1 MALFQNSV
9 LKKYLQLQDQQK
21 VEQAYKKFISF
32 FQDTAIQQNIRE
44 SKEEQFQEGFL
55 RELFVKVL
63 GYTLNPEPDYNLTT
77 EFKNQTGAK
86 KADGAI
92 LKDGKALVVIELKS
106 TKTRDLEAVRQQA
119 FDYKANQQSCVYVI
133 TSNFEKI
140 RFYINNAVEFEEF
153 DLFNITAERFEL
165 LYLCL
170 AKDSLLNNLPLKIKE
185 ASILE
190 EDAISKKF
198 YADYSLF
205 KRELYNDIVQ
215 RNLKIS
221 NLHGLE
227 ENQIK
232 KFLFKKTQKLLDRLL
247 FILFSEDKGLL
258 PPNSISKILEQ
269 WLKLKELDE
278 YRSLYSRFIK
288 YFGYLNAGWKGKEYE
303 IYAYNG
309 GLFLQDSILDNL
321 TIDDELLY
329 KQTQRLTAYDFE
341 SEVDVNILGHIFE
354 HSLAEIENITA
365 LLEGREVDKAKT
377 KRKKEGIFYTPKYI
391 TKYIVDNTVGKLCE
405 EKKTELDIVEEDF
418 NPKRRKETKKNLK
431 GILDKYRKWLL
442 ELTILDPACGSG
454 AFLNQAL
461 DFLISEHHYIDEL
474 YAQLYGSSIVFQDIE
489 NQILENNIYGV
500 DINEESVDIAR
511 LSLWLRTA
519 QKGRKLTTLNNNI
532 KCGNSLIDDPE
543 VAGDKAFKWEKE
555 FPDVFAK
562 GGFDVV
568 IGNPPYVRQ
577 ELLGDFKEYFSYIYK
592 VFEGTS
598 DLFAY
603 FYEKSFQLLKNQG
616 FFGFISNTFDK
627 TKAANKLR
635 EFLKSEVRFDNYV
648 DFTEVQIFE
657 GATTYPIILV
667 ARNEKAIANNFDYIR
682 IPKTKQSKVIDIYS
696 EKSIEVEQLSLNSE
710 SWNFNSIQ
718 GSKLLDR
725 IKEFKTIREEFGK
738 CFRGI
743 VTGYNDAFIIDKK
756 TKEQLET
763 EHPSTKELIKPFY
776 EGKDLSKWHSPI
788 IEKYI
793 IFTRRGTVIDN
804 YPAIKKHL
812 ENYKERLTPRNSPD
826 QKIGRK
832 PGKYEWF
839 EIQDSVDYFKVFEDI
854 KITWPNLQAANKFC
868 TESKGYYI
876 NAPSVVFPSDNK
888 GLLCILNSKLIW
900 FYFKSICVIRS
911 GGYIEVKPQYFEQVP
926 IPEIKNE
933 DKFEELANKI
943 IENTADF
950 QSLDGKFLKYVKAQL
965 SIDRLSKK
973 LQNWQKLEFGEF
985 IKELNKAIKIAEGDR
1000 LTKSDELEWME
1011 VFEKQKEKSQQ
1022 LQTEIDK
1029 TEREIDQMVYEL
1041 YGLSEEEIKIVE

>member
-9 LKKYLQLQDQQK
+9 LKKYLQQQDNLK
-21 VEQAYKKFISF
+21 LRQAYQKFISF

-44 SKEEQFQEGFL
+44 TKEEQFQEGFL

-92 LKDGKALVVIELKS
+92 LKDGKALGVIELKS

-133 TSNFEKI
+133 TSNFEKL

-215 RNLKIS
+215 RNLKIPD
-221 NLHGLE
+221 LQGLE

-232 KFLFKKTQKLLDRLL
+232 KFLLKKTQKLLDRLL

-288 YFGYLNAGWKGKEYE
+288 YFGYLNTGWKGKEYE

-365 LLEGREVDKAKT
+365 LLEGREVEKSKT

-405 EKKTELDIVEEDF
+405 GKKVALGMVEEDF

-431 GILDKYRKWLL
+431 GILDKYRNWLL

-474 YAQLYGSSIVFQDIE
+474 YAQLYGSSIVFPDIE

-500 DINEESVDIAR
+500 DINEESVEIAK

-519 QKGRKLTTLNNNI
+519 QRGRKLTSLNDNI
-532 KCGNSLIDDPE
+532 KCGNSLIDDPK
-543 VAGDKAFKWEKE
+543 VAGEKAFNWHEE
-555 FPDVFAK
+555 FSEVFAK
-562 GGFDVV
+562 DGFDVV
-568 IGNPPYVRQ
+568 IGNPPYGASFTD
-577 ELLGDFKEYFSYIYK
+577 E
-592 VFEGTS
+592 
-598 DLFAY
+598 
-603 FYEKSFQLLKNQG
+603 EKSFIKQHYKISAQG
-616 FFGFISNTFDK
+616 KIDSYKQFFEFGFLITKPNGFLSYITPNTFLYNIQSKGLRELILENQTIIEGIELRKNIFADAPDVVPVIFTVRNQSVDLQYDVK
-627 TKAANKLR
+627 TK
-635 EFLKSEVRFDNYV
+635 
-648 DFTEVQIFE
+648 
-657 GATTYPIILV
+657 V
-667 ARNEKAIANNFDYIR
+667 AFPNHRY
-682 IPKTKQSKVIDIYS
+682 SDIES
-696 EKSIEVEQLSLNSE
+696 EK
-710 SWNFNSIQ
+710 
-718 GSKLLDR
+718 
-725 IKEFKTIREEFGK
+725 
-738 CFRGI
+738 
-743 VTGYNDAFIIDKK
+743 
-756 TKEQLET
+756 
-763 EHPSTKELIKPFY
+763 
-776 EGKDLSKWHSPI
+776 
-788 IEKYI
+788 
-793 IFTRRGTVIDN
+793 
-804 YPAIKKHL
+804 
-812 ENYKERLTPRNSPD
+812 
-826 QKIGRK
+826 
-832 PGKYEWF
+832 F
-839 EIQDSVDYFKVFEDI
+839 EID
-854 KITWPNLQAANKFC
+854 
-868 TESKGYYI
+868 
-876 NAPSVVFPSDNK
+876 
-888 GLLCILNSKLIW
+888 
-900 FYFKSICVIRS
+900 
-911 GGYIEVKPQYFEQVP
+911 
-926 IPEIKNE
+926 
-933 DKFEELANKI
+933 
-943 IENTADF
+943 
-950 QSLDGKFLKYVKAQL
+950 
-965 SIDRLSKK
+965 
-973 LQNWQKLEFGEF
+973 
-985 IKELNKAIKIAEGDR
+985 
-1000 LTKSDELEWME
+1000 
-1011 VFEKQKEKSQQ
+1011 QQ
-1022 LQTEIDK
+1022 
-1029 TEREIDQMVYEL
+1029 IDQMVYEL
-1041 YGLSEEEIKIVE
+1041 YGLTEEEIKIVEGR

>member
-63 GYTLNPEPDYNLTT
+63 GYTLNPEPDYNLTA

-92 LKDGKALVVIELKS
+92 LKDGKALGVIELKS

-133 TSNFEKI
+133 TSNFEKL

-215 RNLKIS
+215 RNLKIPD
-221 NLHGLE
+221 LQGLE

-288 YFGYLNAGWKGKEYE
+288 YFGYLNTGWKGKEYE

-329 KQTQRLTAYDFE
+329 KQTERLTAYDFE

-365 LLEGREVDKAKT
+365 LLEGREVEKSKT

-391 TKYIVDNTVGKLCE
+391 TKYIVDNTVGRLCE
-405 EKKTELDIVEEDF
+405 ERKVALGMVEEDF

-519 QKGRKLTTLNNNI
+519 QRGRKLTTLNNNI

-568 IGNPPYVRQ
+568 VGNPPYAGRSSYIN
-577 ELLGDFKEYFSYIYK
+577 EIEKEYIRGIFNTYEGK
-592 VFEGTS
+592 FELYQ
-598 DLFAY
+598 LFI
-603 FYEKSFQLLKNQG
+603 EQCFQLGNSARS
-616 FFGFISNTFDK
+616 FISLITPQ
-627 TKAANKLR
+627 TWLSIVQANKLR
-635 EFLKSEVRFDNYV
+635 KLVLQNSELKNIVFLGKNVFEDASVDTIIFTISVGQKNKAIQYLQTDYLLSETGGFNSIKYSAINTQSFIIPLSNVETHNIVQKIYSDSTSLEKIGLCSDGVKIVGKAKDFAFQERKYDDTFSPMLVGKDIENYIVDWGGLYCCRDKEKIERHNASDIRLREEKMFKRNKILIRKTGSEIVSAIDKSGKYYEQSLFSYGLNDESTFSLEFILAILNSRLADCLLKANAFSKKDTFPQIRLHWLKEFPVKTLSFIEQKPFIEKVGDVIKYTNELHELQIFLTDLLQSKFDIDKLSKNLQNWYELDFKEFLKELKKKKVK
-648 DFTEVQIFE
+648 
-657 GATTYPIILV
+657 LV
-667 ARNEKAIANNFDYIR
+667 LE
-682 IPKTKQSKVIDIYS
+682 
-696 EKSIEVEQLSLNSE
+696 EEVE
-710 SWNFNSIQ
+710 WMKYFN
-718 GSKLLDR
+718 
-725 IKEFKTIREEFGK
+725 
-738 CFRGI
+738 
-743 VTGYNDAFIIDKK
+743 
-756 TKEQLET
+756 EQ
-763 EHPSTKELIKPFY
+763 
-776 EGKDLSKWHSPI
+776 
-788 IEKYI
+788 
-793 IFTRRGTVIDN
+793 
-804 YPAIKKHL
+804 
-812 ENYKERLTPRNSPD
+812 
-826 QKIGRK
+826 
-832 PGKYEWF
+832 
-839 EIQDSVDYFKVFEDI
+839 
-854 KITWPNLQAANKFC
+854 
-868 TESKGYYI
+868 
-876 NAPSVVFPSDNK
+876 
-888 GLLCILNSKLIW
+888 
-900 FYFKSICVIRS
+900 
-911 GGYIEVKPQYFEQVP
+911 
-926 IPEIKNE
+926 
-933 DKFEELANKI
+933 
-943 IENTADF
+943 
-950 QSLDGKFLKYVKAQL
+950 
-965 SIDRLSKK
+965 
-973 LQNWQKLEFGEF
+973 
-985 IKELNKAIKIAEGDR
+985 
-1000 LTKSDELEWME
+1000 
-1011 VFEKQKEKSQQ
+1011 KQKAQQ
-1022 LQTEIDK
+1022 LQAEINKTDK
-1029 TEREIDQMVYEL
+1029 EINQMVYKL
-1041 YGLSEEEIKIVE
+1041 YGLTEEEIKIVEGIK

>member
-9 LKKYLQLQDQQK
+9 LKKYLQQQDNLKLGQVYQ
-21 VEQAYKKFISF
+21 KFISF

-92 LKDGKALVVIELKS
+92 LKDGKALGVIELKS

-133 TSNFEKI
+133 TSNFEKL

-198 YADYSLF
+198 YVDYSLF
-205 KRELYNDIVQ
+205 KRELYSDIVQ
-215 RNLKIS
+215 RNLKIPD
-221 NLHGLE
+221 LQGLE

-232 KFLFKKTQKLLDRLL
+232 KFLLKKTQKLLDRLL

-269 WLKLKELDE
+269 WLKLKELDD
-278 YRSLYSRFIK
+278 YKSLYSRFIK
-288 YFGYLNAGWKGKEYE
+288 YFSYLNTGWKGKEYE

-321 TIDDELLY
+321 TIDDKLLY
-329 KQTQRLTAYDFE
+329 KQTERLTAYDFE

-365 LLEGREVDKAKT
+365 LLEGREVEKSKT

-405 EKKTELDIVEEDF
+405 EKKTELVIVEEDF

-431 GILDKYRKWLL
+431 RILDKYRNWLL

-461 DFLISEHHYIDEL
+461 VFLISEHHYIDEL

-532 KCGNSLIDDPE
+532 KCGNSLIDDPD

-562 GGFDVV
+562 GGFDLI
-568 IGNPPYVRQ
+568 IGNPPYGILIDEREEEYYKANFPLTRYKINLYILFIERMFQVFHKGIVHFIIPKSLLFNTYFAEIRKVLLIKSKIHEIFMLAEKVFADAEVGGSLILQFEISETDNTKNKVRLISSNTYFEY
-577 ELLGDFKEYFSYIYK
+577 ELHNCIINDIEQEYFLSTPNYEISPISEGSTEIIKKLISINPIKSYY
-592 VFEGTS
+592 
-598 DLFAY
+598 D
-603 FYEKSFQLLKNQG
+603 LKNG
-616 FFGFISNTFDK
+616 LNPGNIKHILISKKKNS
-627 TKAANKLR
+627 ANHKPIVWGK
-635 EFLKSEVRFDNYV
+635 EFHNYV
-648 DFTEVQIFE
+648 IDWGGEYVYYNPNIRDKLTLDDVKSKEGMKIQNRIDFALRTPEIFE
-657 GATTYPIILV
+657 C
-667 ARNEKAIANNFDYIR
+667 K
-682 IPKTKQSKVIDIYS
+682 
-696 EKSIEVEQLSLNSE
+696 
-710 SWNFNSIQ
+710 
-718 GSKLLDR
+718 KLLVRKTGDR
-725 IKEFKTIREEFGK
+725 FVVAKDNNNLYFDTLVH
-738 CFRGI
+738 GI
-743 VTGYNDAFIIDKK
+743 YQKDEKFT
-756 TKEQLET
+756 LE
-763 EHPSTKELIKPFY
+763 Y
-776 EGKDLSKWHSPI
+776 
-788 IEKYI
+788 
-793 IFTRRGTVIDN
+793 
-804 YPAIKKHL
+804 
-812 ENYKERLTPRNSPD
+812 
-826 QKIGRK
+826 
-832 PGKYEWF
+832 
-839 EIQDSVDYFKVFEDI
+839 
-854 KITWPNLQAANKFC
+854 
-868 TESKGYYI
+868 
-876 NAPSVVFPSDNK
+876 
-888 GLLCILNSKLIW
+888 LLAVLNSKPATR
-900 FYFKSICVIRS
+900 FYRFLHD
-911 GGYIEVKPQYFEQVP
+911 
-926 IPEIKNE
+926 IKG
-933 DKFEELANKI
+933 KVFAKI
-943 IENTADF
+943 
-950 QSLDGKFLKYVKAQL
+950 SLDKLAAFPLPTGTPEQRKEFSNRAIMLEASFYKKNALKKLFLNY
-965 SIDRLSKK
+965 ISKTLVIKKIGSK
-973 LQNWQKLEFGEF
+973 LQNWHELEFGEF
-985 IKELNKAIKIAEGDR
+985 IKELNRVIKKAGGER
-1000 LTKSDELEWME
+1000 LTKKGEIEWME
-1011 VFEKQKEKSQQ
+1011 LFEDYKLQVQQ
-1022 LQTEIDK
+1022 LQSEIDK

-1041 YGLSEEEIKIVE
+1041 YGLTDEEIKIVEGR